1 MCYIGVTFLLCL
13 IGAFFLMSNLSNL
26 YILLV
31 EPSRSQRKIIALQ
44 FEELGIFSFTE
55 AENGSEALDIIETD
69 APDLVISAMHLP
81 DMTGRDLVLEMRA
94 TQGTESVPFM
104 LISTETS
111 FEELDPIKQAGAT
124 AILPKPF
131 KANDLR
137 KALMT
142 TIEWNNPD
150 QVNVSEELLE
160 SMKILVVD
168 DSALARKMIVRTLK
182 KMGMKNFQEAA
193 DGAEAIPLIQE
204 NHFDM
209 IVTDYNMPK
218 LDGHQLLK
226 FIRMQS
232 NQPDVPV
239 LMITTEGDEGKLA
252 AIQQEGVSAIVDKP
266 FDVNTVRLLIEAVF
280 NLA

>member
-1 MCYIGVTFLLCL
+1 MDN
-13 IGAFFLMSNLSNL
+13 NLSSL

-31 EPSRSQRKIIALQ
+31 EPSRAQRKIIALQ
-44 FEELGIFSFTE
+44 FEELGIFSFIE

-69 APDLVISAMHLP
+69 TPDLVISAMHLA

-94 TQGTESVPFM
+94 TQGTEHVPFM
-104 LISTETS
+104 LISSETS

-124 AILPKPF
+124 AVLPKPF

-137 KALMT
+137 KALLAS
-142 TIEWNNPD
+142 IEWNNPD
-150 QVNVSEELLE
+150 QVNLSDELLE
-160 SMKILVVD
+160 SMRFLVVD
-168 DSALARKMIVRTLK
+168 DSGLARKMIVRTLK
-182 KMGMKNFQEAA
+182 KMGIQHFLEAA
-193 DGAEAIPLIQE
+193 DGVEAIPLIQE
-204 NHFDM
+204 NKFDM

-226 FIRMQS
+226 FIRTKS
-232 NQPDVPV
+232 NQPNVPV

-266 FDVNTVRLLIEAVF
+266 FDVNTVRAMIEAVCT
-280 NLA
+280 LT